1 MGVRKEPV
9 ERRKHKRFQA
19 SDDAFAVLRPHFNI
33 LGQNIDILGQI
44 IDIGW
49 GGLALRYIASEKRS
63 HESFELDIVLAADGF
78 RLNKVPFQAISDFEI
93 ANKISLDSAAMRR
106 RGVRFGRVSHDQ
118 EAQLGYLIRNHT
130 TGTVRLNCS
139 DHIKE
144 QGQSL
149 PCW

>member
-49 GGLALRYIASEKRS
+49 GGLALRYIASERRS
-63 HESFELDIVLAADGF
+63 YESFKLDVVLAADGF
-78 RLNKVPFQAISDFEI
+78 RLTKVPFQSISDFEI
-93 ANKISLDSAAMRR
+93 ANKTSLDSAAMRR

-130 TGTVRLNCS
+130 EAEVWLNCS
-139 DHIKE
+139 AHIKE

-149 PCW
+149 PCR